1 MIRLRDIRFLLLRF
15 SLCGLLSA
23 AVFQAG
29 CTASAPVAP
38 QEGAGGEAQQ
48 DWTQHAAASRH
59 AMPAGGMRDSAA
71 GRHAERDGAADHS
84 GRRPA
89 AIPVVTNPW
98 WVDRVGGPVGVAPAG
113 SADALAALTLPRPSG
128 YAAAP
133 PQVAAPDTAPLPSL
147 ANNRFDDFHEVEPYL
162 SGVASWYGPTFH
174 GKPTANGEIYD
185 QYGLTAAHPV
195 LPMGTRILVEN
206 LENDRRVYL
215 RVNDR
220 GPYKKGRILDLSY
233 QAAQQL
239 DVLKHGTAPV
249 RITVVQWPKQME
261 PELGLRA
268 YRQFVVQLASNPDP
282 EKARAIRDRLQER
295 VGDTELRLDQPPGSN
310 VTIIAG
316 PYDNRRQARWVARRL
331 QQAGVTSLVRSYRK

>member
-1 MIRLRDIRFLLLRF
+1 MTSLRDFRLLLLRF
-15 SLCGLLSA
+15 GLCGLLSA
-23 AVFQAG
+23 ALLQAG
-29 CTASAPVAP
+29 CTTSEPLAPR
-38 QEGAGGEAQQ
+38 EGGTAEANH
-48 DWTQHAAASRH
+48 DGSRGADASRH
-59 AMPAGGMRDSAA
+59 TA
-71 GRHAERDGAADHS
+71 AADAGQQAHEGDQAES
-84 GRRPA
+84 TPRRPA
-89 AIPVVTNPW
+89 AAPVVTNPW
-98 WVDRVGGPVGVAPAG
+98 WVDRVGGPAAAAPAG
-113 SADALAALTLPRPSG
+113 SANALAALTLPRPSG
-128 YAAAP
+128 QAAYA
-133 PQVAAPDTAPLPSL
+133 PQATGSHSASVPSL
-147 ANNRFDDFHEVEPYL
+147 AHNRFEDFHEVEPYL
-162 SGVASWYGPTFH
+162 NGVASWYGPTFH

-239 DVLKHGTAPV
+239 DVLQRGTAPV
-249 RITVVQWPKQME
+249 RITVLEWPKAMDA
-261 PELGLRA
+261 ELGLRA

-282 EKARAIRDRLQER
+282 EKARAIRDQLQAR
-295 VGDTELRLDQPPGSN
+295 VGDTELSLDQPPGSN

-331 QQAGVTSLVRSYRK
+331 QQVGVTSLVRSYRK

>member
-1 MIRLRDIRFLLLRF
+1 MIRLRDMRGYLLRF

-23 AVFQAG
+23 ALFQAG
-29 CTASAPVAP
+29 CTSTAPASPP
-38 QEGAGGEAQQ
+38 DGGGRQVRD
-48 DWTQHAAASRH
+48 DWPRRAAASGQDR
-59 AMPAGGMRDSAA
+59 PASASERGTTPRPAAA
-71 GRHAERDGAADHS
+71 GAAHAQ
-84 GRRPA
+84 RRPA

-98 WVDRVGGPVGVAPAG
+98 WVDRVGGPAGAAPAG
-113 SADALAALTLPRPSG
+113 SAEALAALTLPRPAGHGASAPR
-128 YAAAP
+128 AAAP
-133 PQVAAPDTAPLPSL
+133 GVAPVPSL
-147 ANNRFDDFHEVEPYL
+147 AHNRFDDFHEVAPYL
-162 SGVASWYGPTFH
+162 NGVASWYGPTFH

-239 DVLKHGTAPV
+239 AVLQKGTAPV
-249 RITVVQWPKQME
+249 RITVVQWPDEMD

-268 YRQFVVQLASNPDP
+268 YRQFVVQLASSPDP
-282 EKARAIRDRLQER
+282 EKARAIRDRLQR
-295 VGDTELRLDQPPGSN
+295 QVGDTELRLDQPPGSN